1 MFRPLCSEAAATG
14 PPSSLAPGD
23 VQQLKEPTVQ
33 RGGLM
38 AVGLEFLGPRAQQNV
53 WHSLYLTIR
62 MLIPA
67 TTPVSLKD
75 GYVRELSALGGFQL
89 EASPVALSLSQRN
102 REAPNRFWDKNPTSL
117 SLALESDWC
126 GL

>member
-1 MFRPLCSEAAATG
+1 MFHPLCSEAVATG
-14 PPSSLAPGD
+14 APGD

-33 RGGLM
+33 RGGPVV
-38 AVGLEFLGPRAQQNV
+38 VGLELTVFRAK
-53 WHSLYLTIR
+53 S
-62 MLIPA
+62 
-67 TTPVSLKD
+67 TTKCLAFSVPHDRDADPGNHTRLSKD
-75 GYVRELSALGGFQL
+75 GYVRGLSALGGFQL